1 METAD
6 VLEQAAEVLEQNG
19 WVQGTLA
26 VVNEDGTG
34 SYCAMGAVRKAL
46 GYFDHGIFGQDSR
59 EFRRICY
66 VAAVVDLALRQHLG
80 TPVARWND
88 ELAADKFEVIDTLKL
103 AAKDLRNQK
112 TE

>member
-19 WVQGTLA
+19 WAQGTLA
-26 VVNEDGTG
+26 VVNGDGTG

-46 GYFDHGIFGQDSR
+46 GYFDHEILGQDSQ

-66 VAAVVDLALRQHLG
+66 QAAIADLVMANYLG
-80 TPVARWND
+80 TRVARWND
-88 ELAADKFEVIDTLKL
+88 EVAADKFEVIDMLKL